1 MRYDYASV
9 GFYTFDCLGYP
20 IDKLPAGGGVSFVEE
35 ITLAV
40 SGTAGSC
47 AIDAAKL
54 GLKTLAVGAVGP
66 DHMGKWVLQ
75 ELDRH
80 GVDTSAMQ
88 ILEHSRTSTTIVTTR
103 SDGARPAMHMKGA
116 TGDFIISDNML
127 DQVLDAKIVHLG
139 GTGLMNRMDGPR
151 SVELLKAAKA
161 RGCVT
166 THDLLA
172 GTPEFLPLV
181 EPLMP
186 YVDYFIPSIEEA
198 EGLSG
203 LRNIEEIAQFFLDKG
218 VGCCVLTLGGV
229 GAYYHHSDGTKFLI
243 PAFEVDVVCT
253 CGCGDAFD
261 AGFATALI
269 KGYDPETSVRFAQ
282 AAAGL
287 VATGLGSQAGIQ
299 LFEQTWDFMLQAPVR
314 AERKPAARW
323 AV

>member
-20 IDKLPAGGGVSFVEE
+20 IDHLPEGGGVAFVDE

-66 DHMGKWVLQ
+66 DPMGRWVLEQ
-75 ELDRH
+75 LDSH
-80 GVDTSAMQ
+80 GVDISTMQ
-88 ILEHSRTSTTIVTTR
+88 VLHQSRTSTTIVTTR

-116 TGDFIISDNML
+116 TGEFVIDDAML
-127 DQVLDAKIVHLG
+127 GQVLDARVVHLG
-139 GTGLMNRMDGPR
+139 GTGLMNRMDGAR
-151 SVELLKAAKA
+151 SVALLREAKA
-161 RGCVT
+161 RGCIT

-186 YVDYFIPSIEEA
+186 WVDYFIPSIEEA

-203 LRNIEEIAQFFLDKG
+203 LRDIQDIARFFLDKG
-218 VGCCVLTLGGV
+218 AGCCILTLGGAGV
-229 GAYYHHSDGTKFLI
+229 WYHHSDGTRFLV
-243 PAFEVDVVCT
+243 PAFDIDVRCT

-261 AGFATALI
+261 AGFAAAVLRNH
-269 KGYDPETSVRFAQ
+269 DPETAVRFAQ
-282 AAAGL
+282 AAAAL
-287 VATGLGSQAGIQ
+287 VATGLGSQAGIRS
-299 LFEQTWDFMLQAPVR
+299 FEHTWDFMNTTPVR
-314 AERKPAARW
+314 AARQTS
-323 AV
+323 ARRAG